1 MIRRAF
7 VLVCIAA
14 LPLAAWGQLLANVKL
29 EPQEIKPGASV
40 KITVNFDVTGGINC
54 GLRVHFGDG
63 NTQDYK
69 VNQKKDVPL
78 VVTRQYAQAG
88 EYRVKAEP
96 KTIGL
101 LGGCGGRNQETV
113 LKVVAPPA
121 PPPVAAAP
129 APAAQKT
136 AVAAAKP
143 AAASQCPQDWTV
155 VAKSVNRKTG
165 AFTCTAKAGT
175 KLPEGRLSCP
185 GDLSYFENAK
195 KRQLG
200 CRS

>member
-69 VNQKKDVPL
+69 INQKKDVPL

-121 PPPVAAAP
+121 PPPLAAAP

-143 AAASQCPQDWTV
+143 AGASQCPQDWTV